1 MHPKPPHTNFT
12 TADPQ
17 DYMLLM
23 LMGRNEPLQDHIAKL
38 CGTSSELVRF
48 WMLGHRSPN
57 WEQTL
62 ILARELDEPLIIDAF
77 KHPAAPMNDGEHVSD
92 ASLEIEQI

>member
-1 MHPKPPHTNFT
+1 M
-12 TADPQ
+12 
-17 DYMLLM
+17 
-23 LMGRNEPLQDHIAKL
+23 QDHIAKL
-38 CGTSSELVRF
+38 CGTSGELVRF

-77 KHPAAPMNDGEHVSD
+77 KHPAESAKDGEHVSD
-92 ASLEIEQI
+92 ASMEIEMI